1 MDFET
6 FSVVASAVVI
16 ILYLIV
22 RYSKLSTDI
31 KDNIRIILWLDGIV
45 VLIVGL
51 FFNEIKFVEGLVI
64 ANFIHLAINSY
75 QDD

>member
-1 MDFET
+1 MDFEA
-6 FSVVASAVVI
+6 FSVAAPAVAT

-22 RYSKLSTDI
+22 KYSKLSTDI
-31 KDNIRIILWLDGIV
+31 KDNIRIILWLGNIV

-51 FFNEIKFVEGLVI
+51 FFNEIKFVEGIVF
-64 ANFIHLAINSY
+64 ANFVHLAINSY